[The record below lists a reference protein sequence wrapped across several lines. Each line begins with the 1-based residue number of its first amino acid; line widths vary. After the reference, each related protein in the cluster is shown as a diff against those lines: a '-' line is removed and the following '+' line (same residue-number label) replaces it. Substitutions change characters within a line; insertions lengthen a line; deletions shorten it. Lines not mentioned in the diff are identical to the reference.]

1 MKNILITG
9 TSGALGN
16 SLRQY
21 FLENGYNVIGTVGRS
36 APRDNEIK
44 INLGDWNSYANLQ
57 EAVRDK
63 KIHAIIHSAA
73 MLKGKGNL
81 RQMYTANVKGTE
93 NILKIAKEVD
103 CSNFIQISSVG
114 IYGIRSLGKAR
125 KENTR
130 PLDIEAYGIT
140 KRKAEV
146 RIRKSGLNY
155 TILRLPLIKYSGDNY
170 IESNIKQNKSVFIK
184 KRELNIV
191 SSVTPEHVAKTC
203 KWIITNGLLN
213 DSFNCASHHQTWRDM
228 VADHCK
234 HENIEIKNTK
244 RVSILGAIPLG
255 IVIGPIAAFGQH
267 TPSDKLEAIMNH

>member
-1 MKNILITG
+1 MINILITG

-16 SLRQY
+16 NLRQF

-36 APRDNEIK
+36 APRENEIK
-44 INLGDWNSYANLQ
+44 INLGEWNSYSNLL

-63 KIHAIIHSAA
+63 KIHAIIHNAA

-81 RQMYTANVKGTE
+81 RQMYAANVKGTE
-93 NILKIAKEVD
+93 NVLRIAKEVD
-103 CSNFIQISSVG
+103 CSNFIQISTVG
-114 IYGIRSLGKAR
+114 IYGIRSLGKKR
-125 KENTR
+125 DESTK

-146 RIRKSGLNY
+146 RVRKSGLNY

-191 SSVTPEHVAKTC
+191 SSVTPEFVAKTC
-203 KWIITNGLLN
+203 KWLVDNGPLN
-213 DSFNCASHHQTWRDM
+213 NSFNCASHHQTWRDM
-228 VADHCK
+228 VTDHCK
-234 HENIEIKNTK
+234 HENIEITNKK
-244 RVSILGAIPLG
+244 RVSIFGAIPLG

-267 TPSDKLEAIMNH
+267 TPSDKLEAIMND